1 MVILMLSVVIGI
13 VLGMFDV
20 LPILAQHADGLSNFG
35 LCLLLFFIGIDIG
48 YSENII
54 DKLKH
59 MSLKVLLLP
68 YVAIVGSVI
77 GGVVVSYFINL
88 SMEECVA
95 VSASMG
101 WYSLS
106 AIELGQVNSYLG
118 GVTLIS
124 NVSRE
129 LLSIFFVPLVASK
142 IGSYESVGMCGATA
156 MDTLLPIINKSN
168 PPKISIVGFYS
179 GVTISL
185 IVPILLPILIN
196 LFGWG

>member
-88 SMEECVA
+88 TMEECVA